1 MFRSK
6 SEEKIYNYLLN
17 KKIPHEY
24 EKGKIEYQW
33 LEDKKYIPDFILK
46 ENGIILEVKG
56 RFVRED
62 RKKHLFIR
70 KQKPELDIIFIF
82 DNPKAKLYKGGKMT
96 NASWCD
102 KYKFKYCSLREGI
115 PEAWFNERKTRNN
128 LYGIFAEI
136 I

>member
-24 EKGKIEYQW
+24 EKCKIEYQW

-70 KQKPELDIIFIF
+70 KQKPELDIRFIF

>member
-70 KQKPELDIIFIF
+70 KQKPELDIRFIF

-102 KYKFKYCSLREGI
+102 KHKFKYCSLREGI

>member
-6 SEEKIYNYLLN
+6 SEEKIYNLLID
-17 KKIPHEY
+17 KKIAHEY
-24 EKGKIEYQW
+24 EKGKIEYEW
-33 LEDKKYIPDFILK
+33 LEHKRYIPDFILK

-70 KQKPELDIIFIF
+70 KQKPELDIRFIF

-96 NASWCD
+96 NASWCIRHN
-102 KYKFKYCSLREGI
+102 FKYCSLREGI
-115 PEAWFNERKTRNN
+115 PEEWINERKTRNIIHR
-128 LYGIFAEI
+128 IFAEI

>member
-70 KQKPELDIIFIF
+70 KQKPELDIRFIF
-82 DNPKAKLYKGGKMT
+82 DNPNAKLYKGGKMT
-96 NASWCD
+96 NGTWCD
-102 KYKFKYCSLREGI
+102 KYKFKYSSLREGV
-115 PEAWFNERKTRNN
+115 PEEWINERKRKNN
-128 LYGIFAEI
+128 LYGILSEI
-136 I
+136 V

>member
-70 KQKPELDIIFIF
+70 KQKPELDIRFIF

-128 LYGIFAEI
+128 LYGIFAKI

>member
-56 RFVRED
+56 RFVLED

-70 KQKPELDIIFIF
+70 KQKPELDIRFIF

-96 NASWCD
+96 NGSWCD
-102 KYKFKYCSLREGI
+102 KYKFKYSSLREGV
-115 PEAWFNERKTRNN
+115 PEEWINERKRKNN
-128 LYGIFAEI
+128 LYGILSEI
-136 I
+136 V